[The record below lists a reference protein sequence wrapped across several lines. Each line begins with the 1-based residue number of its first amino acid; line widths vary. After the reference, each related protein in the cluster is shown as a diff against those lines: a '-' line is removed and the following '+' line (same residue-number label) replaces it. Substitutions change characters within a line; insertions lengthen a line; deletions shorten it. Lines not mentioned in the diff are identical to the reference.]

1 MFCID
6 AHKKIIQLRIK
17 KVKEGCVSDEAE
29 VKLTYTLY
37 IKICHKSSVSL
48 SVGRTGVNVWSSV
61 IKLNTVHPMRIK

>member
-48 SVGRTGVNVWSSV
+48 SVGRTGVNLWSSV

>member
-48 SVGRTGVNVWSSV
+48 SVGRTGVN
-61 IKLNTVHPMRIK
+61 L

>member
-1 MFCID
+1 MHLHVVLLLNINILKMFCID

-48 SVGRTGVNVWSSV
+48 SVGRTGVNV
-61 IKLNTVHPMRIK
+61 